1 MFTGLPSSE
10 NSWNGERDPSRASPY
25 SRRSGGRGGVAQLS
39 QKSRAQMR
47 PHRAPTRA
55 GVCGD
60 TGTNRRVSK
69 GCVGT
74 ILVFSSP
81 LTPLLP
87 GPHVP
92 GSVFPGGP
100 DGAPLEARGSRSP
113 PRGLYSNGKVC
124 SGLGENDPGEKG
136 GRWDPGVGLS
146 GEPLFPPL
154 CPILQG
160 RDRGSPAPGVF
171 GTMVPLETGRK
182 VELWLIYSSQV
193 WAT

>member
-10 NSWNGERDPSRASPY
+10 NSWNGERDPSCASPY
-25 SRRSGGRGGVAQLS
+25 PQKSGGRGGLPS
-39 QKSRAQMR
+39 SPKSPGHRCAHTGH
-47 PHRAPTRA
+47 PHRA

-60 TGTNRRVSK
+60 TGTNRRVNK
-69 GCVGT
+69 GRVGT

-87 GPHVP
+87 GPHVL

-124 SGLGENDPGEKG
+124 SGLGENDPGENG

-154 CPILQG
+154 CPIPQG
-160 RDRGSPAPGVF
+160 RDRGSPTPGVF
-171 GTMVPLETGRK
+171 GTIVPLETGRK